1 MEFETRTTAFLRR
14 SVDGI
19 CRQEQTQE
27 VIVPDSDPDA
37 SRILYCCAQAIVR
50 SKTCAAGSIQ
60 IAGGVQICALYACE
74 TDEIARAVDAY
85 LPFTLRLDHPAAGED
100 TQALLDCRICA
111 ADARLV
117 NSRKILFRAEV
128 GAQILGYSSAS
139 ADIPLLKETPRELQ
153 LRCRTYPLRLP
164 VETAE
169 KSFLLSEELPLPA
182 GQIAAEKIAAVSVL
196 PEITEQRLAGSKA
209 VFKGTLQ
216 VRILYFAADRSL
228 NTFSQSLPFSQYC
241 PLQADYDEDAMQ
253 LLPLVTGCDAQLL
266 TPSGAS
272 GFLLSVN
279 LLAQCL
285 VWQTVTRTF
294 CEDAF
299 ATRGELKPEWYECT
313 FDCLLDRQVQTLP
326 LREAVHSEALRS
338 VVDSAL
344 FVDFPRTTRTPQGL
358 QITVPANVH
367 ILGTDAEGALCGAAG
382 NLEASAELPAGE
394 GADCIVLAQ
403 QEPDGYAAPAPGG
416 AEVRGGIAL
425 DVCACAEQTF
435 RTLSGGRI
443 EPPAAE
449 TARRPSVVL
458 RSVPSGT
465 QVWDIAKEYRTGMAA
480 ICAANALTG
489 EEIEAGGMLLIPM
502 GQ

>member
-1 MEFETRTTAFLRR
+1 MDFETRTTDFLRQ

-37 SRILYCCAQAIVR
+37 SRILYCCAQAVVR

-74 TDEIARAVDAY
+74 ADEIARAVDAY

-100 TQALLDCRICA
+100 TQALLDCRVCT

-128 GAQILGYSSAS
+128 GAQILGYSPAS
-139 ADIPLLKETPRELQ
+139 ADIPLLKDTPKGLQ

-164 VETAE
+164 AETAE
-169 KSFLLSEELPLPA
+169 KSFLLSEELALPA
-182 GQIAAEKIAAVSVL
+182 GQIAAEKIAAMSVL
-196 PEITEQRLAGSKA
+196 PEITEQRLIGNKA
-209 VFKGTLQ
+209 VFKGTMQ
-216 VRILYFAADRSL
+216 VQILYFAADHSL
-228 NTFSQSLPFSQYC
+228 NRFSQSLPFSQYC
-241 PLQADYDEDAMQ
+241 QLQADYDEDAIQ
-253 LLPLVTGCDAQLL
+253 ILPLVTGCDAQLL
-266 TPSGAS
+266 TPSGAA

-285 VWQTVTRTF
+285 VWKTVTRTF

-313 FDCLLDRQVQTLP
+313 FDCLLDRKTQTLP
-326 LREAVHSEALRS
+326 LREAIRSEALRS
-338 VVDSAL
+338 VVDSTL
-344 FVDFPRTTRTPQGL
+344 FVDFPRAERTPQGL
-358 QITVPANVH
+358 RITIPASVR

-382 NLEASAELPAGE
+382 NLEAAAELPAGD
-394 GADCIVLAQ
+394 GTNCLVLAQ

-416 AEVRGGIAL
+416 AEVRGGIML
-425 DVCACAEQTF
+425 DICTSAEQTF
-435 RTLSGGRI
+435 RTLSGGSI
-443 EPPAAE
+443 EPPPDE
-449 TARRPSVVL
+449 TVRRPSVVL
-458 RSVPSGT
+458 RAVPSGT
-465 QVWDIAKEYRTGMAA
+465 QVWALAKEYRTDLAA
-480 ICAANALTG
+480 ICAANALNG
-489 EEIEAGGMLLIPM
+489 EETETDGMLLIPM

>member
-1 MEFETRTTAFLRR
+1 MKNVPIKGIIPPIVTPMNADESVNIPELRSQIER
-14 SVDGI
+14 
-19 CRQEQTQE
+19 
-27 VIVPDSDPDA
+27 
-37 SRILYCCAQAIVR
+37 
-50 SKTCAAGSIQ
+50 Q

-285 VWQTVTRTF
+285 DLCVLFPEQAFLLFDFLCVYDNTLCRDF
-294 CEDAF
+294 CFLKLAF
-299 ATRGELKPEWYECT
+299 FVIGAIAIVHPLDELKKSLQGSEGIAGLYT
-313 FDCLLDRQVQTLP
+313 TL
-326 LREAVHSEALRS
+326 R
-338 VVDSAL
+338 VD
-344 FVDFPRTTRTPQGL
+344 G
-358 QITVPANVH
+358 QITKFDDEGQLAPSIIVH
-367 ILGTDAEGALCGAAG
+367 GKAECWLMNQCLQVIFVRHLHGVVCGVDP
-382 NLEASAELPAGE
+382 LHRQL
-394 GADCIVLAQ
+394 Q
-403 QEPDGYAAPAPGG
+403 
-416 AEVRGGIAL
+416 R
-425 DVCACAEQTF
+425 F
-435 RTLSGGRI
+435 
-443 EPPAAE
+443 PAANS
-449 TARRPSVVL
+449 AHGRRGNIHL
-458 RSVPSGT
+458 FRFDRCRSK
-465 QVWDIAKEYRTGMAA
+465 QNIF
-480 ICAANALTG
+480 LF
-489 EEIEAGGMLLIPM
+489 LL
-502 GQ
+502 